1 MQDAHPNRKKLSPEE
16 EEIIRSMRA
25 EGCSMDTIGA
35 YLRVGKERVRRFCKE
50 NNMVLNL
57 QRPSKA
63 RMDELKSI
71 PVSIPEMPNAA
82 CRGQETNLF
91 FLLNSSKDH
100 ASRKKFVEQTEK
112 AIGICRGCQHQM
124 ECLEYALVAEPYG
137 VWGGATDAE
146 RQYLRQK
153 YKIECV
159 REVVIRLGTF
169 SNFGYKM
176 RMTMEMLDAK
186 FATSTIVQEYIKTH
200 G

>member
-1 MQDAHPNRKKLSPEE
+1 
-16 EEIIRSMRA
+16 
-25 EGCSMDTIGA
+25 
-35 YLRVGKERVRRFCKE
+35 
-50 NNMVLNL
+50 
-57 QRPSKA
+57 
-63 RMDELKSI
+63 
-71 PVSIPEMPNAA
+71 
-82 CRGQETNLF
+82 
-91 FLLNSSKDH
+91 
-100 ASRKKFVEQTEK
+100 
-112 AIGICRGCQHQM
+112 M